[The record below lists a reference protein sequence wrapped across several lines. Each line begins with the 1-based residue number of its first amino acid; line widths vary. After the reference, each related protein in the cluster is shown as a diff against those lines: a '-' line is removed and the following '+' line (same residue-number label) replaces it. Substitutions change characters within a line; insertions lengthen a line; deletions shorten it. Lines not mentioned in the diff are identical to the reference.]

1 MSSPLEEFG
10 QGRRIGLLF
19 DVILCPLKSE
29 IGVFWY
35 GMNCAKRKDPYM
47 DKKDG
52 CSDGIVIDTRNKTL
66 LICFFIFIIFDT
78 RLRVQDMTFV
88 TGNGLWVS

>member
-1 MSSPLEEFG
+1 MFM
-10 QGRRIGLLF
+10 
-19 DVILCPLKSE
+19 LCPLKSE

-47 DKKDG
+47 VKER

-66 LICFFIFIIFDT
+66 LICF
-78 RLRVQDMTFV
+78 LS
-88 TGNGLWVS
+88 L

>member
-19 DVILCPLKSE
+19 DVYVMSLKSK

-47 DKKDG
+47 DKNDR
-52 CSDGIVIDTRNKTL
+52 CFDGIVIDTRNKTL
-66 LICFFIFIIFDT
+66 LICLF
-78 RLRVQDMTFV
+78 LSLQY
-88 TGNGLWVS
+88 LKPVSEYKT